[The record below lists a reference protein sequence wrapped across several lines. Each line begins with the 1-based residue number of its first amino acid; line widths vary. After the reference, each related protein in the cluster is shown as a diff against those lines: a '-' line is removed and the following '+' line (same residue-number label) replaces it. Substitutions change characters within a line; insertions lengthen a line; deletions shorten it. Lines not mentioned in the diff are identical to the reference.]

1 MDRSTEA
8 RRIRLL
14 TDPIRLRMLGVIR
27 DSTEGRSHVA
37 QLVDLLGA
45 TQPTVSGHIN
55 ALVSD
60 GVVECSTEGGRVW
73 CSIASSATDRVD
85 ELLQADVPA
94 HAPDEMLARV
104 ASELADRFEGVFAP
118 EAVGRYVRESHD
130 LLAARGDVARGDGVR
145 DLAAQTAQWA
155 ADRMVA
161 VATARSERA
170 ADAPLEVLFVCVQN
184 SGRSQLGAAIL
195 KHLAGDRVHVRSA
208 GSRPAAAVHST
219 TVDALDEIGAP
230 VGTEFPKPLT
240 DEVVRAADLVITM
253 GCGEACPVYPG
264 RRYLDWELDDPAGQS
279 LTRVRVIRDDVERR
293 VRALLDELGNA
304 RESSRSVGEPSRSV
318 GEPSH
323 SVGEPSRRFG

>member
-27 DSTEGRSHVA
+27 DSTDGRTHVGR
-37 QLVDLLGA
+37 LVDEVGVA
-45 TQPTVSGHIN
+45 QPTVSGHIS

-60 GVVECSTEGGRVW
+60 GVIECSTEGGRVW
-73 CSIASSATDRVD
+73 CSIAPSASGRVD

-94 HAPDEMLARV
+94 HAPDEVLARV

-118 EAVGRYVRESHD
+118 ETVGRYVRESHD
-130 LLAARGDVARGDGVR
+130 LLAARDDAVVDVAHDRGQRGDLARGHSVR

-155 ADRMVA
+155 ADRLVA

-170 ADAPLEVLFVCVQN
+170 ADAPIEVLFVCVQN

-208 GSRPAAAVHST
+208 GSRPAGAVRST
-219 TVDALDEIGAP
+219 IIEALDEIGAP
-230 VGTEFPKPLT
+230 VGSEFPKPLT

-253 GCGEACPVYPG
+253 GCGDACPVYPG
-264 RRYLDWELDDPAGQS
+264 RRYLDWELDDPDGQS
-279 LTRVRVIRDDVERR
+279 LARVRTIRDDVEQR
-293 VRALLDELGNA
+293 VRALLDELGIL
-304 RESSRSVGEPSRSV
+304 REPSY
-318 GEPSH
+318 GLA
-323 SVGEPSRRFG
+323 